1 MRHHHHAGCAGYGR
15 AAVSLKRDAADHWFS
30 MVVRARDGRCL
41 HTGMEGRLECAHI
54 YGRRA
59 KILRWS
65 LDNAVSLTSS
75 SHRYFTENPIAFHDW
90 LEATLG
96 EGHMAILR
104 EKAQAHM
111 KTNAALRKEIAKHY
125 REQYKLMEADPEHE
139 PESWN

>member
-1 MRHHHHAGCAGYGR
+1 
-15 AAVSLKRDAADHWFS
+15 
-30 MVVRARDGRCL
+30 
-41 HTGMEGRLECAHI
+41 LECPHI

-65 LDNAVSLTSS
+65 LDNAVALSSS

-111 KTNAALRKEIAKHY
+111 KTNAALRKEIAAHY
-125 REQYKLMEADPEHE
+125 RAEYRKMEEDPEYE
-139 PESWN
+139 PISYN

>member
-1 MRHHHHAGCAGYGR
+1 M
-15 AAVSLKRDAADHWFS
+15 SLKRDAADHWFS
-30 MVVRARDGRCL
+30 LVVRARDGRCL

-65 LDNAVSLTSS
+65 LDNAVALSSS
-75 SHRYFTENPIAFHDW
+75 SHRFFTENPIAFHDW

-104 EKAQAHM
+104 EKAQGHM
-111 KTNAALRKEIAKHY
+111 KTNAAVRKEIAKHY
-125 REQYKLMEADPEHE
+125 REQFRLMEADPEHE
-139 PESWN
+139 PESYN

>member
-1 MRHHHHAGCAGYGR
+1 MHHHPGGIGYGW

-30 MVVRARDGRCL
+30 LVVRARDGRCL

-65 LDNAVSLTSS
+65 LDNAVSLTSA

-104 EKAQAHM
+104 EKAQGHM
-111 KTNAALRKEIAKHY
+111 KTNAAVRKEIAKHY
-125 REQYKLMEADPEHE
+125 REQFRLMEADPEHE